1 MQDVEFAD
9 SPLEIVG
16 VVLDYDVVNATNKIA
31 DLKAGKS
38 QYSDSQVGLPLSYG
52 HMERDNNGIIRI
64 ELPVLPTITN
74 EQEDPD
80 ALLRKQREQ
89 LEEQLNELDEQYQL
103 DISYKVPEL
112 EDLPDWYDE
121 HNNGVIP
128 QTV

>member
-1 MQDVEFAD
+1 M
-9 SPLEIVG
+9 
-16 VVLDYDVVNATNKIA
+16 A

-38 QYSDSQVGLPLSYG
+38 LSYNSYVGLPLSYG
-52 HMERDNNGIIRI
+52 HMERDNNGIMRI

-89 LEEQLNELDEQYQL
+89 LEEQLNELDQQYQL
-103 DISYKVPEL
+103 GQSYKVQEV